1 MELNSD
7 FTQRVA
13 VHAAQLPWVA
23 SPVAG
28 IERRMLD
35 RIGNE
40 VARAT
45 SIVRYAANS
54 RFTAHTH
61 GGGEEFLVLDGV
73 FSDEHGDF
81 PAGSYVRNPPTS
93 RHTPGSEPGCT
104 IFVKL
109 WQFDPEDR
117 TVVHIDTGERAFSN
131 APMRA
136 GVQLMPLHSS
146 AREEVRIEHWAR
158 DTAIELVPEGG
169 IEVLVLEG
177 DFEESGE
184 KFTAWS
190 WLRLPAGAAL
200 HATAGPDGCRV
211 WVKSGHLARPQQLSF
226 DRG

>member
-7 FTQRVA
+7 FTRRVS

-35 RIGNE
+35 RIGGE

-45 SIVRYAANS
+45 SIVRYAAQS

-81 PAGSYVRNPPTS
+81 PAGSYVRNPPS
-93 RHTPGSEPGCT
+93 SSHTPGSEQGCT

-109 WQFDPEDR
+109 CQFDRNDR
-117 TVVHIDTGERAFSN
+117 TVVRIDTGELAFSEL
-131 APMRA
+131 PTHP
-136 GVQLMPLHSS
+136 GVEVMPLYAS
-146 AREEVRIEHWAR
+146 ANEQVRIERWAH
-158 DTAIELVPEGG
+158 DAAIHLVPAGG

-177 DFEESGE
+177 SFEESGE
-184 KFTAWS
+184 AFTAWS

-200 HATAGPDGCRV
+200 RATAGADGCRV
-211 WVKSGHLARPQQLSF
+211 WVKTGHLAHPRQLSF
-226 DRG
+226 DCR

>member
-1 MELNSD
+1 VELNSD
-7 FTQRVA
+7 FTLRVA
-13 VHAAQLPWVA
+13 VHAARLPWVA

-28 IERRMLD
+28 IERRMLE

-45 SIVRYAANS
+45 SIVRYAAKS

-81 PAGSYVRNPPTS
+81 PAGSYVRNPPS
-93 RHTPGSEPGCT
+93 SSHTPGSEQGCT

-109 WQFDPEDR
+109 WQFEPEDR
-117 TVVHIDTGERAFSN
+117 TVVRIDTGKLALLN
-131 APMRA
+131 APTRP

-146 AREEVRIEHWAR
+146 AHEEVRIEHWAR
-158 DTAIELVPEGG
+158 NTAIERVPEGG

-177 DFEESGE
+177 DFEERGE

-200 HATAGPDGCRV
+200 HATAGPEGCRV
-211 WVKSGHLARPQQLSF
+211 WVKTGHLARPRHISF